1 MYEMRNTFDLQ
12 TPNEI
17 VEARFDMIQ
26 SRVKEDKPINDILS
40 VFKVSRPI
48 FYKFYSRF
56 MQYGRLGLH
65 NLSRAP
71 HNHGRKTPKNK
82 ENILLQY
89 HSKYPFFS
97 SYEFSQLTGLNP
109 RTIQRIKRRRKLR
122 KTYMPKKEKKIILG
136 KLKKELQKE
145 RREKKSKKEF

>member
-1 MYEMRNTFDLQ
+1 MYEMRDMFDLQ

-26 SRVKEDKPINDILS
+26 GRVKENKQIKDILS

-48 FYKFYSRF
+48 FYKFYKRF

-82 ENILLQY
+82 ETILLQY
-89 HSKYPFFS
+89 HSRYPFFS

-109 RTIQRIKRRRKLR
+109 RTIQRIKKRRNLK
-122 KTYMPKKEKKIILG
+122 KTYMPKMEKKLILE
-136 KLKKELQKE
+136 KLKRETLKGK
-145 RREKKSKKEF
+145 REKRSRK